1 MIARSDVAA
10 VAAQLGREPRGLRAV
25 AHRCPCGLPDV
36 VETAPRLPDGSPFPT
51 LYYLT
56 CPRAAAA
63 VSGLEATGM
72 MRRMTARLADE
83 PTRAEY
89 ERAHRDYLARR
100 DAAAADAGLEPLPEG
115 MQSAGGMPDR
125 VKCLHALV
133 AHELAAPGAN
143 VFGREALEAAGQ
155 WWSRGRCV
163 PEPEETVPEAA
174 NEETVPETVPAKR
187 CPRRRSDPAGGRD
200 RLRD

>member
-63 VSGLEATGM
+63 VSGLEAAGM
-72 MRRMTARLADE
+72 MRQMSARLAGE

-100 DAAAADAGLEPLPEG
+100 GAAAAAAGLEPLPEG
-115 MQSAGGMPDR
+115 TQSAGGMPDR

-143 VFGREALEAAGQ
+143 AFGREALEAAGQ

-163 PEPEETVPEAA
+163 PVPEETLPGETLP
-174 NEETVPETVPAKR
+174 EETLPADTMPQQTVPADAV
-187 CPRRRSDPAGGRD
+187 PEEAE
-200 RLRD
+200 